1 MTPSEVSNLH
11 LLAYYC
17 ANVVPICHGD
27 KIMFG
32 SAEIRSEVFNPVVV
46 TPRLP

>member
-17 ANVVPICHGD
+17 ANVVPICRGD

-32 SAEIRSEVFNPVVV
+32 SAEYRSEVNPLVG